1 MAMRFVLYLAERT
14 LARMQAA
21 EPPPD
26 VASLAL
32 ATAAVTAM
40 RRYLDAAT
48 PEGMSALRASLTQVF
63 QAQNEIVRPMPW
75 KAPVRLI
82 RSKDL
87 LLIEDALRCF
97 VASDNVAQAG
107 EWAYQVARVYA
118 ERYNPAHGP
127 GLLVESV
134 PFLAD
139 IVRFWKEDS
148 GDQIPE
154 TRREVSDAR

>member
-1 MAMRFVLYLAERT
+1 MALQGLDTRNVAQGRRTAIHERQCQEVINDRGPGWVDFYAF
-14 LARMQAA
+14 L
-21 EPPPD
+21 
-26 VASLAL
+26 
-32 ATAAVTAM
+32 
-40 RRYLDAAT
+40 
-48 PEGMSALRASLTQVF
+48 
-63 QAQNEIVRPMPW
+63 
-75 KAPVRLI
+75 
-82 RSKDL
+82 
-87 LLIEDALRCF
+87 
-97 VASDNVAQAG
+97 ASDNVAQAG